1 MATQAHNAA
10 NVRYN
15 KRMDAIML
23 RPDKDTGARIRAAAA
38 AAGQSLQ
45 RYIVQACRE
54 RMEREVRPATPEQS
68 VDGPA
73 PEA

>member
-15 KRMDAIML
+15 QRMDAIML

-38 AAGQSLQ
+38 AAGQPLQ
-45 RYIVQACRE
+45 RWIVETLLE
-54 RMEREVRPATPEQS
+54 RIIKEGGKGE
-68 VDGPA
+68 
-73 PEA
+73 